1 MILFSNT
8 VQNLDISRYSNND
21 YSNNVNDST
30 MNAILKYRNYAIV
43 FFSY

>member
-21 YSNNVNDST
+21 SNNVNDST
-30 MNAILKYRNYAIV
+30 MNAILKYRNYASV